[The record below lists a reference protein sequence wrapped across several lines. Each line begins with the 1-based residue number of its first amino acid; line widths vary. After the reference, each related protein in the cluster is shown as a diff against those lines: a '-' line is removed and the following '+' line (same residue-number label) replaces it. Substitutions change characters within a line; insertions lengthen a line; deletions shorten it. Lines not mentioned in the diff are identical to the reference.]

1 MSAELRRQY
10 FIAGLEI
17 PEDTEAIEE
26 PDGTMDFYKD
36 GAPQGDEEELNPLP
50 SGDDYDYGLE
60 SEKNDDA
67 KLGAVSAMTQ
77 AELAAW
83 YDSLPA
89 LKVQGEVIVWPAE
102 EDAAARGA
110 AMAKL
115 GAGPEVAAGAGA
127 GAVDYKT
134 VGAVI
139 AATAALAGIALV
151 GMRAHRARREQ
162 AEDEPLISVV

>member
-1 MSAELRRQY
+1 MQDELKMGHK
-10 FIAGLEI
+10 AL
-17 PEDTEAIEE
+17 T
-26 PDGTMDFYKD
+26 TM
-36 GAPQGDEEELNPLP
+36 P
-50 SGDDYDYGLE
+50 
-60 SEKNDDA
+60 

-127 GAVDYKT
+127 VDYKT

>member
-1 MSAELRRQY
+1 
-10 FIAGLEI
+10 
-17 PEDTEAIEE
+17 
-26 PDGTMDFYKD
+26 
-36 GAPQGDEEELNPLP
+36 
-50 SGDDYDYGLE
+50 
-60 SEKNDDA
+60 
-67 KLGAVSAMTQ
+67 MTQ

-127 GAVDYKT
+127 GAGAVDYKT